1 MSLKLQCNTYMH
13 IKMKWNDLKLK
24 FLIAMHF
31 LAKFFSYL
39 WIFAPSAFLIATCW
53 DPCLFLLCFIFIFLV
68 WKFGYW
74 NKFYSVDWFLV
85 GWEKRKTESPWFS
98 SFVFFI
104 LYVWS
109 WSNKKWSLN
118 LHIFFYDMQV
128 CDVAWIMLIVVLCFR
143 EPFCHYS
150 TQLVRV

>member
-1 MSLKLQCNTYMH
+1 
-13 IKMKWNDLKLK
+13 MKWFEVKVSLCNAFPSKVL
-24 FLIAMHF
+24 LIS
-31 LAKFFSYL
+31 LNICSFSL
-39 WIFAPSAFLIATCW
+39 PNCH
-53 DPCLFLLCFIFIFLV
+53 LLGSLSFPTLLYFHILV
-68 WKFGYW
+68 WNFGYW

-109 WSNKKWSLN
+109 WYNKKWSLN